1 MEFLFSFSGV
11 PLFVRRWLGVS
22 SKYGVSGVVGPAHGG
37 SSSTGLEKMILE
49 QSSLLSLPKC
59 WILLLELKIANDLFL
74 NYGKHDRNI
83 VFL

>member
-37 SSSTGLEKMILE
+37 SSSTGLEKLNKARSYLC
-49 QSSLLSLPKC
+49 QNTGLCC
-59 WILLLELKIANDLFL
+59 WS
-74 NYGKHDRNI
+74 
-83 VFL
+83 

>member
-37 SSSTGLEKMILE
+37 SSSTGLEKMIIE
-49 QSSLLSLPKC
+49 
-59 WILLLELKIANDLFL
+59 
-74 NYGKHDRNI
+74 
-83 VFL
+83 